1 MKEEIARLKRTVYT
15 AQMNFW
21 VEEDLKERFR
31 TLKEVYGIDVAEEG
45 RKALYALA
53 DRLEKAVAKGA

>member
-1 MKEEIARLKRTVYT
+1 MKDEIARLKKSVYT

-21 VEEDLKERFR
+21 VEEELKARFR
-31 TLKEVYGIDVAEEG
+31 VLKEVHGIDVAEEG

-53 DRLEKAVAKGA
+53 DRLERAVAKTA